1 MKNNVKKG
9 VKNAS
14 NKPQRYAARPT
25 AKAAKKPVKNR
36 VKSAPKNPEEQ
47 HELHPEMNI
56 QWFPGHMT
64 RARRKIVED
73 IKLVD
78 AVCEVVDARIPRSS
92 ANPDIG
98 ELTAPK
104 PRLVILNRTDL
115 ADPAATKKWAAEYRR
130 LGFGVLETD
139 CKAGRGIDKF
149 AAAARELCAEMIEKR
164 EGKGQSGKSLRLMVV
179 GIPNVGKSSFIN
191 RVAGRRAATTS
202 DRPGV
207 TRGRQWI
214 SCRVSDPSGASKDTK
229 SKLAPDAD
237 TARLRATAELRAA
250 RPATAGGSGAT
261 IELLDTPGILWPR
274 FDDAQ
279 TGENLAITGAV
290 KDDVLDIELLGSRL
304 LLRLWTLYPERVI
317 ERYKLQPGDEPDEM
331 EPLAIIAK
339 RRGYLISGGEPDTR
353 RAAIVLL
360 DEFRGGKLGRLTLEL
375 PGED

>member
-1 MKNNVKKG
+1 
-9 VKNAS
+9 
-14 NKPQRYAARPT
+14 
-25 AKAAKKPVKNR
+25 
-36 VKSAPKNPEEQ
+36 
-47 HELHPEMNI
+47 MNI

-64 RARRKIVED
+64 KARRKIVED

-115 ADPAATKKWAAEYRR
+115 ADSAATKKWAGEFRR

-139 CKAGRGIDKF
+139 CKSGRGIDKF
-149 AAAARELCAEMIEKR
+149 PAAARELCTELLAR
-164 EGKGQSGKSLRLMVV
+164 RADKGQSGKSLRLMVV

-191 RVAGRRAATTS
+191 RVAGRKAANTS

-214 SCRVSDPSGASKDTK
+214 NCD
-229 SKLAPDAD
+229 
-237 TARLRATAELRAA
+237 
-250 RPATAGGSGAT
+250 GG
-261 IELLDTPGILWPR
+261 IELLDTPGILWPK

-290 KDDVLDIELLGSRL
+290 KDDILDIELLGSRL
-304 LLRLWTLYPERVI
+304 LLRLWDAYPERVI
-317 ERYKLQPGDEPDEM
+317 ERYKLKPDDAPDADF
-331 EPLAIIAK
+331 PLEIIAK
-339 RRGYLISGGEPDTR
+339 RRGYLISGGEFDTR
-353 RAAIVLL
+353 RAAIMLL
-360 DEFRGGKLGRLTLEL
+360 DEYRGGKLGRLTLEF
-375 PGED
+375 PE